1 MAAQQEATD
10 RRVTHLEEVVSHLEH
25 ALDQMH
31 GVLLNVQAEVAG
43 LKRML
48 GEFEARLEDQEQPP
62 VAPRDPA
69 IEKPPHY

>member
-1 MAAQQEATD
+1 MSAQQEATD

-62 VAPRDPA
+62 VTPRDPA